1 MLSFKYSPISSNL
14 IFPDPSYF
22 TAFVIFSSGLI
33 KPSSAPS
40 ATTITA

>member
-14 IFPDPSYF
+14 MFPDPSYF
-22 TAFVIFSSGLI
+22 TAFVIFSYGLI
-33 KPSSAPS
+33 NPSSAPS